1 MVSGIG
7 PEETL
12 QSLNIPV
19 LANLPGVGQ
28 NFHVR
33 MPFRSLH
40 FNFDSKPVEY

>member
-7 PEETL
+7 PEATL

-28 NFHVR
+28 NFQVR
-33 MPFRSLH
+33 MPISFSP
-40 FNFDSKPVEY
+40 FQF